1 MAHWMAS
8 HTFFMSSRAGTPSGM
23 DILLIL
29 LGALLAALFVH
40 AGWE

>member
-1 MAHWMAS
+1 MAHRMAS
-8 HTFFMSSRAGTPSGM
+8 HALFTSPRTGNPTGM